1 MTGAGH
7 VDPVPSFSRN
17 WGMFMFEYILVGIQN
32 LFTVQNFLLVLA
44 GTVAGMIMGAL
55 PGLTATMAV
64 ALLVPF
70 TYTMNPIT
78 GLVTLGAI
86 YQGSIY
92 GGAFSA
98 ILINTPGTPSSI
110 GTTFDGYPMAC
121 QGRGEEAIVAATVG
135 SCIGG
140 LFGVVCLILLSPP
153 LANIALKFGPAE
165 YFWVGVF
172 GITII
177 SSLSAG
183 AFLKGIT
190 GAAFGVLVST
200 IGIAPIGGDVRYT
213 FGMPAMQGGVEL
225 IVVLI
230 GLFCIPELLNLV
242 IEGES
247 QKERIEYKRLK
258 GVLWNTARHIF
269 VSIPGN
275 LIRSSVIGTVVGILP
290 GAGGNI
296 ANLISYNE
304 AKRASKTPEKFGT
317 GFVDGIVATETANNA
332 VVGGGMIPL
341 VTLGVPGA
349 PPDAVIYG
357 VLMLQG
363 LRPGPEL
370 FSTQADITYT
380 FMLAVGLSAIVM
392 VPVGIYGGRLLS
404 RFVSTLSVRYL
415 VPGIAILTLVGSYAI
430 RNNFLDVILMLLF
443 GIIGFGLR
451 RLGFTGPPIVL
462 GLVLG
467 PLMETGLVQAY
478 LTGQRYASPWFAL
491 FVNPISWVLITLCLF
506 SFLWPYFGAIKAR
519 LKGNS
524 GVRSEQ

>member
-1 MTGAGH
+1 
-7 VDPVPSFSRN
+7 
-17 WGMFMFEYILVGIQN
+17 MFDYIILGLHNLFTIQN
-32 LFTVQNFLLVLA
+32 LLLVLA
-44 GTVAGMIMGAL
+44 GTVAGMIVGAL

-70 TYTMNPIT
+70 TYTMSPIA

-86 YQGSIY
+86 YMGCIY

-110 GTTFDGYPMAC
+110 GTTFDGYPMAK

-135 SCIGG
+135 SAIGG
-140 LFGVVCLILLSPP
+140 LFGVVCLIFLSPP
-153 LANIALKFGPAE
+153 LADIALKFGPAE

-177 SSLSAG
+177 SSLSEG

-190 GAAFGVLVST
+190 GAAFGILVST
-200 IGIAPIGGDVRYT
+200 IGIAPIGGDVRFT
-213 FGMPAMQGGVEL
+213 FGSPAMQGGVEL
-225 IVVLI
+225 IVMLI

-242 IEGES
+242 LQGEAH
-247 QKERIEYKRLK
+247 KERIEYKRTK
-258 GVLWNTARHIF
+258 GVLWNTTRRVF
-269 VSIPGN
+269 SMPGN
-275 LIRSSVIGTVVGILP
+275 LLRSSIIGTVIGILP

-296 ANLISYNE
+296 ANLVAYNE

-317 GFVDGIVATETANNA
+317 GIIDGVVATETANNA

-341 VTLGVPGA
+341 VTLGIPGA
-349 PPDAVIYG
+349 PPDAIIYG

-370 FSTQADITYT
+370 FSERADITYT

-392 VPVGIYGGRLLS
+392 VPVGLYGGRLMS
-404 RFVSTLSVRYL
+404 RFVSTLSTRYL
-415 VPGIAILTLVGSYAI
+415 VPGIAILTMVGSYAI

-443 GIIGFGLR
+443 GVIGFGLK

-462 GLVLG
+462 GLILG

-478 LTGQRYASPWFAL
+478 LTGQRFTSPWFAL
-491 FVNPISWVLITLCLF
+491 FVNPISWILIAMSIF
-506 SFLWPYFGAIKAR
+506 SFLWPYFGSILKW
-519 LKGNS
+519 LKGIGHS
-524 GVRSEQ
+524 REQAG

>member
-1 MTGAGH
+1 
-7 VDPVPSFSRN
+7 
-17 WGMFMFEYILVGIQN
+17 MFEYILLGMHN

-44 GTVAGMIMGAL
+44 GTIAGMIVGAL

-70 TYTMNPIT
+70 TYTMNPIA
-78 GLVTLGAI
+78 GLVTLGAV
-86 YQGSIY
+86 YMGCIY
-92 GGAFSA
+92 GGSFSA

-140 LFGVVCLILLSPP
+140 LFGVVCLIFLSPP
-153 LANIALKFGPAE
+153 LAEIALKFGPAE

-190 GAAFGVLVST
+190 GAAFGVLIST

-242 IEGES
+242 IQGES
-247 QKERIEYKRLK
+247 QKEQVEYKRTK
-258 GVLWNTARHIF
+258 GVLWKTTRHIL
-269 VSIPGN
+269 SLRGN
-275 LIRSSVIGTVVGILP
+275 LIRSSIIGTVIGILP

-296 ANLISYNE
+296 ANLVSYNE

-317 GFVDGIVATETANNA
+317 GFIDGVVATETANNA

-370 FSTQADITYT
+370 FSTKADITYT

-443 GIIGFGLR
+443 GLIGFGLR
-451 RLGFTGPPIVL
+451 RLGFSGPPIVL
-462 GLVLG
+462 GLILG

-478 LTGQRYASPWFAL
+478 LTGQRFSSPWFAL
-491 FVNPISWVLITLCLF
+491 FVNPLSWVLIAMCLF
-506 SFLWPYFGAIKAR
+506 SFLWPYFGSIKVR
-519 LKGNS
+519 LKGDS
-524 GVRSEQ
+524 GATSKEQPE

>member
-1 MTGAGH
+1 
-7 VDPVPSFSRN
+7 
-17 WGMFMFEYILVGIQN
+17 MFEYILLGMHN
-32 LFTVQNFLLVLA
+32 LFTIQNFLLVLA
-44 GTVAGMIMGAL
+44 GTVAGMIVGAL

-70 TYTMNPIT
+70 TYTMSPIA
-78 GLVTLGAI
+78 GLVTLGAV
-86 YQGSIY
+86 YMGCIY

-140 LFGVVCLILLSPP
+140 LF
-153 LANIALKFGPAE
+153 ALKFGPAE

-213 FGMPAMQGGVEL
+213 FGIPAMQGGVEL

-242 IEGES
+242 IQGES
-247 QKERIEYKRLK
+247 QKEQVEYKRTK
-258 GVLWNTARHIF
+258 GVLWKTTRR
-269 VSIPGN
+269 VLSMRGN
-275 LIRSSVIGTVVGILP
+275 LIRSSIIGTVIGILP

-296 ANLISYNE
+296 ANLVSYNE

-317 GFVDGIVATETANNA
+317 GFVDGVVATETANNA

-370 FSTQADITYT
+370 FSTKADITYT
-380 FMLAVGLSAIVM
+380 FMLAVGLSAIIM

-415 VPGIAILTLVGSYAI
+415 VPGIAILTMVGSYAI

-462 GLVLG
+462 GLILG

-478 LTGQRYASPWFAL
+478 LSGQRYASPWFAL
-491 FVNPISWVLITLCLF
+491 FVNPLSWILIAMCLF
-506 SFLWPYFGAIKAR
+506 SFLWPYFGPIKAR

-524 GVRSEQ
+524 STKE